1 MNSLQRV
8 IALKDVSLVRRTRE
22 EYDYDLKAR
31 IFSVLEGRY
40 RKPACRTVLE
50 EVNLE
55 VMRGAR
61 LGIIGPNGAGKT
73 TLLKIIAGI
82 LIPSSGTVTT
92 VGRIA
97 PLLELGAG
105 FEPDLSVEDNV
116 TLYGVLLGAS
126 RVEMVEKLDAILAY
140 AELEEYRRYPVRH
153 LSSGMTA
160 RLGFAV
166 ATEVEPDIVML
177 DEVLSVGD
185 EAFRKKSRRRIDGFM
200 AQGVTTLIVSHDLYV
215 IRETCEQAVWL
226 DHGRI
231 GAIGDVESTIA
242 AYLHS
247 VEERA
252 LATLRMYQGKTHTTV
267 ASEGNT

>member
-1 MNSLQRV
+1 MNPIQNV
-8 IALKDVSLVRRTRE
+8 VALTEVSLVRRTRE
-22 EYDYDLKAR
+22 EYDYDLKSR

-40 RKPACRTVLE
+40 RRPTRRTILQDITLNVA
-50 EVNLE
+50 
-55 VMRGAR
+55 RGTR

-73 TLLKIIAGI
+73 TLLKVIAGI
-82 LIPSSGTVTT
+82 LIPTTGSVTT
-92 VGRIA
+92 SGRIA

-126 RVEMVEKLDAILAY
+126 RIEMLAKLRTILAY
-140 AELEEYRRYPVRH
+140 AELEDYRRYPVRH
-153 LSSGMTA
+153 LSAGMTA

-200 AQGVTTLIVSHDLYV
+200 ARGVTTLVVSHDLQI
-215 IRETCEQAVWL
+215 IRETCEHALWL
-226 DHGRI
+226 DQGRI
-231 GAIGDVESTIA
+231 GAIGEVESTIV
-242 AYLHS
+242 AYLRS
-247 VEERA
+247 VDERA
-252 LATLRMYQGKTHTTV
+252 LAAIRTHRPYSV
-267 ASEGNT
+267 SP